1 MQNFF
6 GKTVALGVT
15 GGIAA
20 YKACEIVSLL
30 KKQGA
35 DIHVVMTKNACEFV
49 APLSFETLSNNRVI
63 VDTFDRNFER
73 EVGHISLAKK
83 IDAFLIAP
91 ASANFIGKAANGI
104 ADDFLTTT
112 VMACAKPIVIAPAMN
127 TQMLLSDA
135 TQDNIKK
142 LKNRGV
148 HFIESAKGLLAC
160 GDSGKGRLANPND
173 IVDFLAKI
181 LFPKNDLNGKTVLVT
196 AGATRENIDPVRYIT
211 NHSSGKMGLAIAI
224 VAKNRG
230 AKVILVHGSK
240 PSKITTN
247 FEKFISV
254 TSTDQMFKAVM
265 DNLEAADII
274 IKAAA
279 PSDYKVMQ
287 DFNQKIK
294 VHELSLNLCK
304 NVDIASEVGKKKGN
318 KKLVV
323 FAAETENLIK
333 NATKKLNDKKADL
346 IVANDITQDG
356 AGFNSDTNIVTLISK
371 TKTVPYPK
379 MSKIQV
385 AEIILDEVLKL

>member
-1 MQNFF
+1 
-6 GKTVALGVT
+6 
-15 GGIAA
+15 
-20 YKACEIVSLL
+20 
-30 KKQGA
+30 
-35 DIHVVMTKNACEFV
+35 
-49 APLSFETLSNNRVI
+49 
-63 VDTFDRNFER
+63 
-73 EVGHISLAKK
+73 
-83 IDAFLIAP
+83 
-91 ASANFIGKAANGI
+91 NFIGKAANGI

-148 HFIESAKGLLAC
+148 HFIESAEGLLAC
-160 GDSGKGRLANPND
+160 GDSGKGRLAKLSD
-173 IVDFLAKI
+173 IVDYLAKVI
-181 LFPKNDLNGKTVLVT
+181 FLKNDFNGKTVLVT

-224 VAKNRG
+224 AAKNRG

-247 FEKFISV
+247 FEKVISV

-279 PSDYKVMQ
+279 PSDYKITQ
-287 DFNQKIK
+287 NFTQKIK
-294 VHELSLNLCK
+294 AQGFSLNFYK
-304 NVDIASEVGKKKGN
+304 NVDIAAEVGKKKGN
-318 KKLVV
+318 KKLVI

-333 NATKKLNDKKADL
+333 NATKKLNNKKADL

-371 TKTVPYPK
+371 TKTTPYPK
-379 MSKIQV
+379 MSKLQV
-385 AEIILDEVLKL
+385 AETIIDEVLKL